1 MTKKYIDD
9 ISLYID
15 IINHKINNL
24 KLIYNEYILIERII
38 KYLDKLPN
46 INDIANIHISDLSII
61 FEMYSCKIEVIS
73 GNPIYTVFHHT
84 CNDISH
90 GDIYDTINPISLIT
104 RNTDKYDEELILYI
118 KILLLQYTHVK
129 LDKQQKL
136 NSIIMEYGYKLDILS
151 NIEQLYI
158 DRINIYN
165 RCSEC

>member
-38 KYLDKLPN
+38 KCLDELPN
-46 INDIANIHISDLSII
+46 INDIANIHIKKLGQI
-61 FEMYSCKIEVIS
+61 FEMYRKIIVIS
-73 GNPIYTVFHHT
+73 NDLCNVYHHT

-90 GDIYDTINPISLIT
+90 GDIYNTINPINLIT

-136 NSIIMEYGYKLDILS
+136 NSIIMEYGYKLNILS